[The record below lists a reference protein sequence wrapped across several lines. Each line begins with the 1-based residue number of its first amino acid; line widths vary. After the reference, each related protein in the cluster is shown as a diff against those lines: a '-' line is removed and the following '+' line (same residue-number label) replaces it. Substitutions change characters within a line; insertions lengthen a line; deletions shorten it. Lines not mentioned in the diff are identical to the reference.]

1 MSGVCAEQH
10 KFYPSH
16 QLLSPKKTLREIDIP
31 PRKLLTRRAA
41 KCVGGTDVYSEETMQ
56 QKFLPSNDSDE
67 DDPYSSDH
75 FRMFEFKVRQC
86 TRSRSH
92 DWTDCPLA
100 NFPQQCMAPVEMAP
114 STGKSHVA
122 CRHCDWRQRTA
133 YRRSYWRIQ
142 RCMEALLEG
151 ATSGGDL
158 GEREAPVML
167 AFSASVG
174 FKRRWLKGRLQ
185 FTVACKICVLKVKKK
200 VVAVEREDQWHLRRH
215 AHRAYKLGLVQLMV
229 TSCGCNP
236 SMFQNMFGMGNQIEN
251 YILDEQCRHIKVKNK
266 YQRKLFLYFGNFV
279 WEPYTPTVMAALPQI
294 CVVGSVVWFAVVPL
308 ICFHVVEWHQP
319 DRVLRQYGLQ
329 QPIPGCP
336 SQPQNLHGITLKGK
350 QDENWFHLL
359 APIIS
364 QWNNAAQFR
373 VDVYPRQQG
382 LLGFNSDYMLAIISE
397 EQERVTEPVSHGPA
411 SEREFPA
418 PEFHILQSSVETR
431 GLGRRREPVQAEQY
445 SQQMMERGHGMYY
458 TPATFSEYPSQ
469 ILPEY
474 RHAGCS
480 RDDACQYALGV
491 FECWLHPSWY
501 RTEACK
507 DGRNCKR
514 KVCFFAHTPRQLR
527 ILPVTSSPSSN
538 DMPCKKNLK
547 QVLNHASKTNNNN
560 NCCLFCH
567 CGASSSASPTSTLF
581 GMSHF
586 SPPLSPSSSSSPP
599 PSPLKPRNAVSPIS
613 RYSAVNV
620 NPHHVVSYK
629 DVFTELV
636 NSLERLSF
644 NEGSPVSGA
653 KAPNFP
659 WLDVSLNCEEQ
670 QQQQQNPFI
679 VPSFGCEDQ
688 QQQNQFIFSP
698 PSIQTPTNGKFCS
711 NRFMGNDNNNKVVGG
726 ADVNGPDLAWVN
738 ELLM

>member
-75 FRMFEFKVRQC
+75 FRMFEFK
-86 TRSRSH
+86 
-92 DWTDCPLA
+92 A
-100 NFPQQCMAPVEMAP
+100 
-114 STGKSHVA
+114 
-122 CRHCDWRQRTA
+122 
-133 YRRSYWRIQ
+133 
-142 RCMEALLEG
+142 
-151 ATSGGDL
+151 
-158 GEREAPVML
+158 
-167 AFSASVG
+167 
-174 FKRRWLKGRLQ
+174 
-185 FTVACKICVLKVKKK
+185 
-200 VVAVEREDQWHLRRH
+200 
-215 AHRAYKLGLVQLMV
+215 
-229 TSCGCNP
+229 
-236 SMFQNMFGMGNQIEN
+236 
-251 YILDEQCRHIKVKNK
+251 
-266 YQRKLFLYFGNFV
+266 
-279 WEPYTPTVMAALPQI
+279 
-294 CVVGSVVWFAVVPL
+294 
-308 ICFHVVEWHQP
+308 
-319 DRVLRQYGLQ
+319 
-329 QPIPGCP
+329 
-336 SQPQNLHGITLKGK
+336 
-350 QDENWFHLL
+350 
-359 APIIS
+359 
-364 QWNNAAQFR
+364 
-373 VDVYPRQQG
+373 
-382 LLGFNSDYMLAIISE
+382 
-397 EQERVTEPVSHGPA
+397 
-411 SEREFPA
+411 
-418 PEFHILQSSVETR
+418 
-431 GLGRRREPVQAEQY
+431 RRRDPRRYHY
-445 SQQMMERGHGMYY
+445 SG
-458 TPATFSEYPSQ
+458 TVC
-469 ILPEY
+469 PEY
-474 RHAGCS
+474 RRGGCS
-480 RDDACQYALGV
+480 RDDACEYAHGV
-491 FECWLHPSWY
+491 FECWLHPSRY

>member
-1 MSGVCAEQH
+1 MAKTPLQVATSV
-10 KFYPSH
+10 
-16 QLLSPKKTLREIDIP
+16 LSPVAEATQPLWEI
-31 PRKLLTRRAA
+31 
-41 KCVGGTDVYSEETMQ
+41 C
-56 QKFLPSNDSDE
+56 
-67 DDPYSSDH
+67 H
-75 FRMFEFKVRQC
+75 
-86 TRSRSH
+86 
-92 DWTDCPLA
+92 CPFA
-100 NFPQQCMAPVEMAP
+100 HP
-114 STGKSHVA
+114 
-122 CRHCDWRQRTA
+122 
-133 YRRSYWRIQ
+133 
-142 RCMEALLEG
+142 
-151 ATSGGDL
+151 
-158 GEREAPVML
+158 GEKA
-167 AFSASVG
+167 
-174 FKRRWLKGRLQ
+174 
-185 FTVACKICVLKVKKK
+185 
-200 VVAVEREDQWHLRRH
+200 
-215 AHRAYKLGLVQLMV
+215 
-229 TSCGCNP
+229 
-236 SMFQNMFGMGNQIEN
+236 
-251 YILDEQCRHIKVKNK
+251 
-266 YQRKLFLYFGNFV
+266 
-279 WEPYTPTVMAALPQI
+279 
-294 CVVGSVVWFAVVPL
+294 
-308 ICFHVVEWHQP
+308 
-319 DRVLRQYGLQ
+319 
-329 QPIPGCP
+329 
-336 SQPQNLHGITLKGK
+336 
-350 QDENWFHLL
+350 
-359 APIIS
+359 
-364 QWNNAAQFR
+364 
-373 VDVYPRQQG
+373 
-382 LLGFNSDYMLAIISE
+382 
-397 EQERVTEPVSHGPA
+397 
-411 SEREFPA
+411 
-418 PEFHILQSSVETR
+418 
-431 GLGRRREPVQAEQY
+431 RRRDPRRYHY
-445 SQQMMERGHGMYY
+445 SG
-458 TPATFSEYPSQ
+458 TVC
-469 ILPEY
+469 PEY
-474 RHAGCS
+474 RRGGCS
-480 RDDACQYALGV
+480 RDDACEYAHGV
-491 FECWLHPSWY
+491 FECWLHPSRY